1 MARYEDVHPV
11 DPQPRIVERTVEKMR
26 AENALIAYPTS
37 SGYALGCA
45 MGNLEGR
52 DRMLHIRHLRD
63 DHHFTLLCHDFAQLG
78 QVVDVSNAVFRAVK
92 AATPGPY
99 TFILPATPEVPRRLA
114 HPKKR
119 TVGVRITDDP
129 LAQALLAG
137 LGEPMLTTTLIMPGQ
152 ESPMTEG
159 WLVKDDLDH
168 LVDIVLDTGECGLE
182 PTTVVDLSSGTAEIL
197 RYGAGDPS
205 PFEID

>member
-11 DPQPRIVERTVEKMR
+11 DPQPRIVARTVERMR
-26 AENALIAYPTS
+26 EGALIAYPTS

-45 MGNLEGR
+45 VQNVEGR
-52 DRMLHIRHLRD
+52 DQMLRIRHLKE
-63 DHHFTLLCHDFAQLG
+63 DHHFTLLCRTFAQLG

-129 LAQALLAG
+129 LAQALLAE
-137 LGEPMLTTTLIMPGQ
+137 LDEPMLTTTLIMPGQ
-152 ESPMTEG
+152 DAPMTEG

-168 LVDIVLDTGECGLE
+168 LVDIVLDTGECGVE
-182 PTTVVDLSSGTAEIL
+182 PTTVVDLSSGTAEVL
-197 RYGAGDPS
+197 RYGAGDAS
-205 PFEID
+205 PFEL